1 MLDDGAIGRGDPSVR
16 HHFRDSV
23 SDTMRI
29 TDLAAPRKIPPGTG
43 WRKFVYSVSFHKI
56 NPGESP
62 RERHY
67 RNLQG
72 RIRRHIRRQYVITV
86 VSGKGGVGVTTM
98 AACIGGVF
106 RECRPE
112 NVIAIDAVPS
122 FGTLA
127 DRIDESPPGDYAAII
142 NDTDVQGYADIREHL
157 GQNRIFLITVALA
170 LLTASPASAIT
181 PPPIDPGALPPD
193 VTGPDQPTEQRV
205 LCASPT
211 TLPGSGFHDPPWSNT
226 YLGVADA
233 HKFATG
239 AGVTVA
245 VIDTGVDASPRVP
258 AEPGGDFVDQAG
270 NGLSDCDAHGTLTA
284 SIIAGRPAPT
294 DGFVGVAPDARL
306 LSLRQTSEAFEPVGS
321 QANPND
327 PNATPAAG
335 SIRSLARAVV
345 HAANLGVG
353 VINISEAACY
363 KVSRPI
369 DETSLGASIDY
380 AVNVK
385 GVVVVVAAG
394 NTGGDC
400 VQNPAPDPST
410 PGDPRGW
417 NNVQTV
423 VTPAWYAPLVLSVG
437 GIGQTGMPSSFS
449 MHGPW
454 VDVAAPAENIVAL
467 GDTGEP
473 VNALQGREGPV
484 PIAGTSFAAAYV
496 SGLAALLR
504 QRFPDLTPAQIIHRI
519 TATARHPG
527 GGVDDLV
534 GAGVIDAVAALTWD
548 IPPGPAS
555 APYNV
560 RRLPPP
566 VVEPGPDRRPI
577 TAVALVAVG
586 LTLALGLGALA
597 RRALS
602 RR

>member
-1 MLDDGAIGRGDPSVR
+1 M
-16 HHFRDSV
+16 H
-23 SDTMRI
+23 
-29 TDLAAPRKIPPGTG
+29 
-43 WRKFVYSVSFHKI
+43 
-56 NPGESP
+56 
-62 RERHY
+62 
-67 RNLQG
+67 
-72 RIRRHIRRQYVITV
+72 
-86 VSGKGGVGVTTM
+86 
-98 AACIGGVF
+98 
-106 RECRPE
+106 
-112 NVIAIDAVPS
+112 
-122 FGTLA
+122 
-127 DRIDESPPGDYAAII
+127 
-142 NDTDVQGYADIREHL
+142 
-157 GQNRIFLITVALA
+157 RIFLITVALA

-484 PIAGTSFAAAYV
+484 PIAVCRGICV
-496 SGLAALLR
+496 GSG
-504 QRFPDLTPAQIIHRI
+504 
-519 TATARHPG
+519 
-527 GGVDDLV
+527 
-534 GAGVIDAVAALTWD
+534 
-548 IPPGPAS
+548 GPAS
-555 APYNV
+555 AAVPRPDAGADHPPDHRHRETPRGRGRRPGRRRRHRCGGRADVGHSARPCFGAIQRQTTSTPGGGAGSRSSPDYGCGVGGRRPYV
-560 RRLPPP
+560 G
-566 VVEPGPDRRPI
+566 PGP
-577 TAVALVAVG
+577 G
-586 LTLALGLGALA
+586 
-597 RRALS
+597 RAG
-602 RR
+602 

>member
-1 MLDDGAIGRGDPSVR
+1 M
-16 HHFRDSV
+16 H
-23 SDTMRI
+23 
-29 TDLAAPRKIPPGTG
+29 
-43 WRKFVYSVSFHKI
+43 
-56 NPGESP
+56 
-62 RERHY
+62 
-67 RNLQG
+67 
-72 RIRRHIRRQYVITV
+72 
-86 VSGKGGVGVTTM
+86 
-98 AACIGGVF
+98 
-106 RECRPE
+106 
-112 NVIAIDAVPS
+112 
-122 FGTLA
+122 
-127 DRIDESPPGDYAAII
+127 
-142 NDTDVQGYADIREHL
+142 
-157 GQNRIFLITVALA
+157 RIFLITVALA

-473 VNALQGREGPV
+473 VKGFARLFGGQRPALQGQHLVANRHCQLPIGSAGVLVGETVNRCPV
-484 PIAGTSFAAAYV
+484 YMPFDDVDIALNLGDAQTFTQFVVRAAAAGAMV
-496 SGLAALLR
+496 TVGPQFEEFARLIGAHIGQEVKVAW
-504 QRFPDLTPAQIIHRI
+504 PN
-519 TATARHPG
+519 ATTYLGPHPG
-527 GGVDDLV
+527 IDR
-534 GAGVIDAVAALTWD
+534 VILRHNVIGTPRHRQLPIRRVSPPEESRYQMAL
-548 IPPGPAS
+548 PK
-555 APYNV
+555 
-560 RRLPPP
+560 
-566 VVEPGPDRRPI
+566 
-577 TAVALVAVG
+577 
-586 LTLALGLGALA
+586 
-597 RRALS
+597 
-602 RR
+602 